1 MTVQKKSLLPLT
13 SDFVFKAVYGQ
24 DTPQSRE
31 ALRAL
36 LNCLLDMKDKP
47 IQWVRCENPFVAAD
61 HITGKEAILD
71 IKACL
76 SSGQLVDLEMQVNHL
91 QHFINR
97 SIFYMGKLITS
108 SLDKGQNYG
117 KMKPTIV
124 ISIVDGV
131 LFQDSAEIHSRY
143 TLHEKSKKKELSD
156 LTQIHFLELGKIDLT
171 KPVMDMTP
179 YERIGAYFKCA
190 SDDSRQYLIDE
201 LLRYEPE
208 VITLTEPIFKK
219 ISYDDRMRDL
229 EEAHDKYLH
238 DMATL
243 REEALESG
251 RAEGLEKGL
260 AEGRA
265 EGLSKGRA
273 EGETT
278 IAQLHA
284 KLIAEERFDDL
295 KHSCEDKV
303 FRDKLLVEY
312 NLK

>member
-1 MTVQKKSLLPLT
+1 MTAQKKSLLPLT

-24 DTPQSRE
+24 DTPESNA

-91 QHFINR
+91 QHFVNR

-124 ISIVDGV
+124 ISIVDGL
-131 LFQDSAEIHSRY
+131 LFPNRPSAHSQF
-143 TLHEKSKKKELSD
+143 TLHERDKKFELTD
-156 LTQIHFLELGKIDLT
+156 LTQIHFLELSKIDLT
-171 KPVMDMTP
+171 KPVNEMTK
-179 YERIGAYFKCA
+179 YERIGAYFKYA
-190 SDDSRQYLIDE
+190 SDESKQDLITE
-201 LLRYEPE
+201 LSHYEPE
-208 VITLTEPIFKK
+208 VIALTEPIFKE

-260 AEGRA
+260 VE
-265 EGLSKGRA
+265 GRA

-295 KHSCEDKV
+295 KQSCEDKE